1 VAVLGVT
8 GAENRFPDQDPVGQ
22 SLRINR
28 VPFTIIGVLESKGE
42 SGPGVDQ
49 DDTVLLPLSTANKR
63 VLGGSFAMSVFSQWK
78 TLIDPTTV
86 LLSFSFSAA
95 VGIFFGFYTA
105 RKASQLD
112 PIEAL
117 RHESPLGN
125 HHFVLRHY
133 VLCLSLIRCLRSF
146 AIPTAAAHPVQ
157 YISIPDL

>member
-8 GAENRFPDQDPVGQ
+8 VAENRFPDQDPVGQ

-28 VPFTIIGVLESKGE
+28 VP
-42 SGPGVDQ
+42 
-49 DDTVLLPLSTANKR
+49 
-63 VLGGSFAMSVFSQWK
+63 FAMSVFSQWK

-125 HHFVLRHY
+125 RHFVLRHFVLRHY
-133 VLCLSLIRCLRSF
+133 VLRHSLIR
-146 AIPTAAAHPVQ
+146 
-157 YISIPDL
+157 